1 MRIVRFSAGDAP
13 QYGVV
18 EDGSSK
24 IVVLKGDPLFQAIE
38 PAGPILDL
46 ADVRLL
52 SPVIPRSKVVGVAM
66 AAAEKG
72 SEGAHG
78 EDFPH
83 VFLKPNTSVVGPE
96 DPIILPS
103 WSERVVPE
111 AEIGVVIKTI
121 AKDVPVD
128 QVDEVVLGYVVANDL
143 TAGDAIGE
151 GPWSRAKGWD
161 SSTPIGPWIL
171 VDPEF
176 DPDHA
181 HITLHVN
188 GEFYSEGDNSGY
200 RLSTREV
207 VSRVSHMFT
216 LLPGDVVI
224 TGNALNV
231 PVLRHGDQIS
241 ITVEGLGTLENP
253 VHRLQS
259 AN

>member
-1 MRIVRFSAGDAP
+1 MRILRFSAGDAP
-13 QYGVV
+13 QYGAL
-18 EDGSSK
+18 EEGSTK
-24 IVVLKGDPLFQAIE
+24 IVVLKGDPLFQPVE
-38 PAGPILDL
+38 PSGQILDL
-46 ADVRLL
+46 DDVRLL

-66 AAAEKG
+66 AGAPKG
-72 SEGAHG
+72 AEGAHG

-83 VFLKPNTSVVGPE
+83 VFLKPNTSVIGPE

-128 QVDEVVLGYVVANDL
+128 KVDEVILGYVVVNDL
-143 TAGDAIGE
+143 TAGDALGE
-151 GPWSRAKGWD
+151 GPWSRGKGWD
-161 SSTPIGPWIL
+161 TSTPIGPWIT
-171 VDPEF
+171 VNPDF

-188 GEFYSEGDNSGY
+188 GEFYSEGDNSSF
-200 RLSTREV
+200 RLTTKEV

-224 TGNALNV
+224 TGNAIDVPTLNS
-231 PVLRHGDQIS
+231 GDHVS
-241 ITVEGLGTLENP
+241 ITVDGLGTLENP
-253 VHRLQS
+253 VHRLS
-259 AN
+259 SES

>member
-1 MRIVRFSAGDAP
+1 MRIVRFTTGDTP
-13 QYGVV
+13 QYGVL
-18 EDGSSK
+18 EAESTQ
-24 IVVLKGDPLFQAIE
+24 IVVLKGDPLFYEIE
-38 PAGPILDL
+38 PNGQILDL
-46 ADVRLL
+46 SDVRLL

-83 VFLKPNTSVVGPE
+83 VFIKPNTSVIGPE

-103 WSERVVPE
+103 WSEKVVPE

-121 AKDVPVD
+121 AKDVPLDKVD
-128 QVDEVVLGYVVANDL
+128 DVILGYVVANDL
-143 TAGDAIGE
+143 TAGDAMGE

-161 SSTPIGPWIL
+161 TSTPIGPWIL

-181 HITLHVN
+181 HITFHVN

-200 RLSTREV
+200 RLTTKEV

-224 TGNALNV
+224 TGNALDV
-231 PVLRHGDQIS
+231 PVLKGGDHVS
-241 ITVEGLGTLENP
+241 ITVEGLGTLDNP
-253 VHRLQS
+253 VHRLN

>member
-1 MRIVRFSAGDAP
+1 MRIVRFSAGDTP
-13 QYGVV
+13 QYGVLE
-18 EDGSSK
+18 EDSTK
-24 IVVLKGDPLFQAIE
+24 IVVLKGDPLFQPVE
-38 PAGPILDL
+38 PSGQILNL
-46 ADVRLL
+46 EDVRLL

-66 AAAEKG
+66 AAAEKAAQ
-72 SEGAHG
+72 GAHG

-83 VFLKPNTSVVGPE
+83 VFLKPNTSVIGPD

-121 AKDVPVD
+121 AKDVPLE
-128 QVDEVVLGYVVANDL
+128 QVDDVILGYVVANDL
-143 TAGDAIGE
+143 TAGDALGE
-151 GPWSRAKGWD
+151 GPWSRGKGWD
-161 SSTPIGPWIL
+161 TSTPIGPWIL

-181 HITLHVN
+181 HITFHVN

-200 RLSTREV
+200 RLTTKEV

-216 LLPGDVVI
+216 LLPGDVIV
-224 TGNALNV
+224 TGNALDV
-231 PVLRHGDQIS
+231 PVLKGGDHVS

-253 VHRLQS
+253 VHRLS
-259 AN
+259 ND